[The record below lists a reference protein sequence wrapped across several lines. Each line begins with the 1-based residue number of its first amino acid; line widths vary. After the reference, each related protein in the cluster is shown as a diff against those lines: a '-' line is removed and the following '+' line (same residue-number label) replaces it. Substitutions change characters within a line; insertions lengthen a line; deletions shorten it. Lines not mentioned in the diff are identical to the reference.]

1 MELQGLRVLV
11 FVGFVLLEV
20 KVVLVF
26 VFSFVFFLRK
36 SWLNNE
42 LIFTIPAKVDN
53 PVFKA

>member
-26 VFSFVFFLRK
+26 VFSFVFFFK
-36 SWLNNE
+36 
-42 LIFTIPAKVDN
+42 KVM
-53 PVFKA
+53 VEQ

>member
-42 LIFTIPAKVDN
+42 LIFTIPAEVDN